1 MEIGEKSG
9 KTRTNTLVDKQRIC
23 GYSDYMKIPEQ
34 NYREANHD
42 YALRV
47 IKLNIES
54 LDLKPGSMI
63 SEQEIASK
71 LSISRTPVHEAL
83 QELAKTK
90 IVEILPQRG
99 SLVGLIDMKLVDE
112 ACFIRATIES
122 AVTELVCE
130 KASQNDIDALEE
142 NIVLQEFYSQKQNF
156 DKFMEFDNAFHR
168 AMYQIT
174 DRMLCYYTVQLMNIH
189 HNRFR
194 TLSLQ
199 SSNASRIIKEHRAI
213 LEAIRK
219 KDVQKTREE
228 FLHHI
233 NRTHIDVA
241 EVQAKYPSYFK

>member
-1 MEIGEKSG
+1 MKITEKSG
-9 KTRTNTLVDKQRIC
+9 
-23 GYSDYMKIPEQ
+23 
-34 NYREANHD
+34 RESNHD

-47 IKLNIES
+47 IKENIEN
-54 LDLKPGSMI
+54 LELKPGSMI
-63 SEQEIASK
+63 SEQEIASN

-83 QELAKTK
+83 QELAKTR

-99 SLVGLIDMKLVDE
+99 SLVSLIDMKLVDE
-112 ACFIRATIES
+112 ACFIRANIES
-122 AVTELVCE
+122 AVTEEVCE
-130 KASQNDIDALEE
+130 KAGPKDIDALEE
-142 NIVLQEFYSQKQNF
+142 NIVLQEFYFKKQNY

-168 AMYQIT
+168 AMYQIS
-174 DRMLCYYTVQLMNIH
+174 DKMLCYYTVQLMNIH

-199 SSNASRIIKEHRAI
+199 SSNANRIIKEHRSI

-219 KDVQKTREE
+219 KDVKKTREE

>member
-1 MEIGEKSG
+1 MKITEKSG
-9 KTRTNTLVDKQRIC
+9 
-23 GYSDYMKIPEQ
+23 
-34 NYREANHD
+34 RESNHD

-47 IKLNIES
+47 IKENIEN
-54 LDLKPGSMI
+54 LELKPGSMI
-63 SEQEIASK
+63 SEQEIASN

-83 QELAKTK
+83 QELAKTR

-99 SLVGLIDMKLVDE
+99 SLVSLIDMKLVDE
-112 ACFIRATIES
+112 ACFIRANIES
-122 AVTELVCE
+122 AVTEEVCE
-130 KASQNDIDALEE
+130 KAGPKDIDALEE
-142 NIVLQEFYSQKQNF
+142 NIVLQEFYFKKQNYG
-156 DKFMEFDNAFHR
+156 KFMEFDNAFHR
-168 AMYQIT
+168 AMYQIS
-174 DRMLCYYTVQLMNIH
+174 DKMLCYYTVQLMNIH

-199 SSNASRIIKEHRAI
+199 SSNANRIIKEHRSI

-219 KDVQKTREE
+219 KDVKKTREE

>member
-1 MEIGEKSG
+1 MKITEKSG
-9 KTRTNTLVDKQRIC
+9 
-23 GYSDYMKIPEQ
+23 
-34 NYREANHD
+34 RESNHD

-47 IKLNIES
+47 IKENIEN
-54 LDLKPGSMI
+54 LELKPGSMI
-63 SEQEIASK
+63 SEQEIASN

-83 QELAKTK
+83 QELAKTR

-99 SLVGLIDMKLVDE
+99 SLVSLIDMKLVDE
-112 ACFIRATIES
+112 ACFIRANIES
-122 AVTELVCE
+122 AVTEEVCE
-130 KASQNDIDALEE
+130 KAGPKDIDALEE
-142 NIVLQEFYSQKQNF
+142 NIVLQEFYFKKQNY

-168 AMYQIT
+168 AMYQIS
-174 DRMLCYYTVQLMNIH
+174 DKMLCYYTVQLMNIH

-199 SSNASRIIKEHRAI
+199 SSNANRIIKEHRSI

-219 KDVQKTREE
+219 NDVKKTREE